1 MALSEQVRLELDG
14 LLRAELI
21 PAAGCTEPIAVAY
34 AGALARA
41 TLGRRPERVE
51 VGASGSLLKNVKSV
65 VVPNTGGGRG
75 MEMAVAAGIVAGD
88 ETKELEVLA
97 GVGEG
102 DIEEIRQYA
111 SKTPISIRA
120 LTDGPVFDLQVR
132 AFGGDDEVFVRIAEE
147 HTKVVRLERN
157 GQVLR
162 EAALTEAA
170 SDAEGAAA
178 SAPKLSMPTIWAYAT
193 ENPLS
198 KEVREVLLRQA
209 RNNLA
214 IAREGLKGDY
224 GANIGR
230 VLLESY
236 GDAFR
241 TRAPAWAA
249 AGADARMSGCEM
261 PVIINSGS
269 GNQGI
274 AIAVPVALAAQEKKA
289 GEADLCKAL
298 ALANLTA
305 IHVKEGIGRLSAF
318 CGAVSAAA
326 GAAAGMAWLGEGT
339 YHAVIHAV
347 VNTLAM
353 VSGMVCD
360 GAKASCAAKV
370 AMAIDAAQ
378 LACQMGKF
386 GKQFYGGEGL
396 VTRGVEAT
404 ISNIARLAR
413 DGMKE
418 TNEEII
424 RIMTGC

>member
-1 MALSEQVRLELDG
+1 MALTEQDRLELDG
-14 LLRAELI
+14 LLCAELI

-51 VGASGSLLKNVKSV
+51 VAASGSLLKNVKSV

-97 GVGEG
+97 GVGAGDTEG
-102 DIEEIRQYA
+102 IRQFA
-111 SKTPISIRA
+111 AQTPISVRA

-132 AFGGDDEVFVRIAEE
+132 AWGGGDEVFVRIAEE
-147 HTKVVRLERN
+147 HTKIVRLERN
-157 GQVLR
+157 GRVLR
-162 EAALTEAA
+162 EAPLTPPSAGGDAGEAP
-170 SDAEGAAA
+170 G
-178 SAPKLSMPTIWAYAT
+178 PRLSMPVIWAYAV
-193 ENPLS
+193 ENPLALR
-198 KEVREVLLRQA
+198 VREVLLRQA

-214 IAREGLKGDY
+214 IAREGLRGDY

-236 GDAFR
+236 GDAFL

-261 PVIINSGS
+261 PVVINSGS

-274 AIAVPVALAAQEKKA
+274 AIAVPVALAAQEKA
-289 GEADLCKAL
+289 ASEDDLCKAL

-318 CGAVSAAA
+318 CGAVSAGA

-353 VSGMVCD
+353 ISGMVCD

-404 ISNIARLAR
+404 IANIARLAR